1 MFTKDEICTRLAQKR
16 AQGELLDAGYNLA
29 CFIASASLI
38 AQKDKTNEDYA
49 HHFLRVSRDNTDSV
63 AKMIIGILHDVVEDT
78 DWALDDLRTIGFSER
93 IVLGIEG
100 VSHKDGELYFDS
112 IERCGLNPD
121 SIDVKLKDNHDNMA
135 QSRNTFLPQAKDL
148 RRLQKYTVTR
158 QYLID
163 IKKGNIA
170 PGTPVYEWMAGKPA
184 ELQDFTLVQEF
195 SSKYNS
201 YTQSFN
207 NKPLDPKI

>member
-1 MFTKDEICTRLAQKR
+1 
-16 AQGELLDAGYNLA
+16 
-29 CFIASASLI
+29 
-38 AQKDKTNEDYA
+38 
-49 HHFLRVSRDNTDSV
+49 
-63 AKMIIGILHDVVEDT
+63 
-78 DWALDDLRTIGFSER
+78 
-93 IVLGIEG
+93 
-100 VSHKDGELYFDS
+100 
-112 IERCGLNPD
+112 
-121 SIDVKLKDNHDNMA
+121 MA

-170 PGTPVYEWMAGKPA
+170 PGTPVYEWMAGKPT

-207 NKPLDPKI
+207 NKPLEPKI